1 MIRFFSKLFLFLLA
15 LVLIKW
21 LAVCIGSSINP
32 INDTLTGKIRL
43 LSTLKAPTNTI
54 FIGSSRTYT
63 SLNPAY
69 FDSLTRQTHAVNF
82 GVSSLFMPY
91 TSDLCEEAIT
101 RPESGIRYILFEL
114 SLPVTRLDPFHGK
127 PLKNANFYWH
137 YELAT
142 LFPLTAKTYSVLNV
156 HLNDQM
162 YYLLSPSNRI
172 FLGLKAK
179 LLGLSRR
186 QALGL
191 SLPPSVSQHL
201 SELMPSKPKR
211 VNGYFSSTRQLAK
224 KTAALTATHARGL
237 KIYQNESLPMDPAY
251 SFYYEKLN
259 ALQRLATQKGIKL
272 FFYLPNRMNVEEAKV
287 LPPFFRQLPPNQRLE
302 IPYDTRFDQLFD
314 PRFSKDE
321 GHLNEYGARIYTGL
335 MAEAFCKQVCQ
346 VP

>member
-1 MIRFFSKLFLFLLA
+1 MIRFFSKLFLFLLT

-21 LAVCIGSSINP
+21 LAVCLGSAINP
-32 INDTLTGKIRL
+32 ITDTLTGKIRL

-63 SLNPAY
+63 SLDPAY

-101 RPESGIRYILFEL
+101 RPELGIRYILFEL

-137 YELAT
+137 YESAT
-142 LFPLTAKTYSVLNV
+142 LFPWTAKTYSMLNV
-156 HLNDQM
+156 HLNDQVHA
-162 YYLLSPSNRI
+162 LLSPSNRI

-186 QALGL
+186 QILGL
-191 SLPPSVSQHL
+191 SLPPSVVQQL
-201 SELMPSKPKR
+201 SKLMSPKPER
-211 VNGYFSSTRQLAK
+211 VNGYLSTTRQMAK
-224 KTAALTATHARGL
+224 KTATLTATHVRGL
-237 KIYQNESLPMDPAY
+237 KIYQNDSLLMDPAY

-287 LPPFFRQLPPNQRLE
+287 LPPFFRQLAPGHKLA
-302 IPYDTRFDQLFD
+302 IPYDARFDRLFD

-321 GHLNEYGARIYTGL
+321 GHLNDYGARVYTSL
-335 MAEAFCKQVCQ
+335 MAEAFCRQVRQ